1 MIKFRIDDAS
11 RNTGES
17 EVCAVWVY
25 AADPSA
31 PVISSPTYLGRG
43 VGATEIVK
51 YGQYV

>member
-17 EVCAVWVY
+17 EVYAVWVD

-31 PVISSPTYLGRG
+31 PVISSPTYLGRS